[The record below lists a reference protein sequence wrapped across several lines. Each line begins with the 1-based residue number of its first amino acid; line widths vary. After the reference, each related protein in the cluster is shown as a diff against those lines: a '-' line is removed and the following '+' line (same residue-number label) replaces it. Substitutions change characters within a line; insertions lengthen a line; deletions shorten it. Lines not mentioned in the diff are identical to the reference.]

1 MKNPVQLLVTFL
13 FGTALLGCG
22 QSPESATESRT
33 GELPKENTITLELIA
48 SLESFGDHYISGI
61 RTPMPASNGDIII
74 SEFGAQQLF
83 RISADGELL
92 QTIGRDGRGP
102 GEFQSI
108 YSLLMAPGDSLHVFD
123 INNSRH
129 QVFGTDGES
138 WSYARELE
146 RMRPNAGTEGLKYFA
161 PGRVFEAK
169 GELFGLFRNHIV
181 FGDTAT
187 MYQSWI
193 GRVNNNLQPADDEVV
208 LLKTGEDALVIRMD
222 NRGIVTNTHP
232 FSYRLFRNWNESEQL
247 LVEVS
252 NESAELRHYTI
263 DGELIRSVQLP
274 YEKLEA
280 DAAARLDYERQMS
293 EYGSDVV
300 QLARSKYLPFEPL
313 IRQFIADDEGRYWMQ
328 MSRTDT
334 NSPNWIVFNATGE
347 ILGAITFHVDYE
359 AGTATMPMLIHNN
372 SLYAM
377 HYEEFEPSFRVFDIA
392 FGNLE

>member
-1 MKNPVQLLVTFL
+1 MKTTVQLFATFL
-13 FGTALLGCG
+13 FGIVFLGCG
-22 QSPESATESRT
+22 QSPDDAAQSQTE
-33 GELPKENTITLELIA
+33 ELPAENTITLEPIV

-74 SEFGAQQLF
+74 SEFSAQQLF

-129 QVFGTDGES
+129 QVFGTDGETWRS
-138 WSYARELE
+138 ARELE
-146 RMRPNAGTEGLKYFA
+146 RMRPNAGTEGRKQFA
-161 PGRVFEAK
+161 PSRVFEAD

-181 FGDTAT
+181 VGDTAT

-193 GRVNNNLQPADDEVV
+193 SRVNHNLHPADDEEI

-232 FSYRLFRNWNESEQL
+232 FSYRLFRNWNPNEQL
-247 LVEVS
+247 LAEIS
-252 NESAELRHYTI
+252 NENAELRHYNV

-280 DAAARLDYERQMS
+280 DVAARADYERQMS
-293 EYGSDVV
+293 EYGNEAV
-300 QLARSKYLPFEPL
+300 QLTRSKHLPFEPL
-313 IRQFIADDEGRYWMQ
+313 VREFIADDEGRYWIQ
-328 MSRTDT
+328 MSRSDTD
-334 NSPNWIVFNATGE
+334 SPNWIVFSAAGE
-347 ILGAITFHVDYE
+347 ILGAVTFHIDFE
-359 AGTATMPMLIHNN
+359 AGTATMPMLIQNN
-372 SLYAM
+372 RLYAM
-377 HYEEFEPSFRVFDIA
+377 HYEEFEPSFRIFDIQ
-392 FGNLE
+392 F